1 MSGKRTRYPQFVKP
15 RQTVVWALAIG
26 VTFALVGSAFAQE
39 ATYVGNGQCKIC
51 HNKKEEG
58 EQWTK
63 WKAMTHAKAF
73 ETLSTDAA
81 KAAAQKKGV
90 AKPPAE
96 APECLKCH
104 VTAFDAAKGAAPEK
118 IVKEDGIQC
127 ESCHGPASLHT
138 ADGKKFKS
146 GDKTVVMSAHIV
158 RPDEKTCVKCHNEE
172 SASWNP
178 ERYTLPDGKKAGF
191 DFKQAVAKIEH
202 LNPLKKK

>member
-1 MSGKRTRYPQFVKP
+1 VS
-15 RQTVVWALAIG
+15 
-26 VTFALVGSAFAQE
+26 SAFAQE
-39 ATYVGNGQCKIC
+39 ATYVSNSQCKIC

-63 WKAMTHAKAF
+63 WKAEKHAQAF
-73 ETLSTDAA
+73 AALATDAA

-90 AKPPAE
+90 SRPPAE

-118 IVKEDGIQC
+118 IMKEDGVQC
-127 ESCHGPASLHT
+127 ETCHGPASLHT

-146 GDKTVVMSAHIV
+146 GDKSVNMAAHII
-158 RPDEKTCVKCHNEE
+158 RPDEKTCVKCHNDE
-172 SASWNP
+172 SPTWNP
-178 ERYTLPDGKKAGF
+178 EKYTLADGKKVGF
-191 DFKQAVAKIEH
+191 DFKQAYEKIAH

>member
-1 MSGKRTRYPQFVKP
+1 MMSRKGRCLF
-15 RQTVVWALAIG
+15 WALAAVISL
-26 VTFALVGSAFAQE
+26 ALVSSAFAQE
-39 ATYVGNGQCKIC
+39 ATYVGNSQCKIC

-63 WKAMTHAKAF
+63 WKAEKHAQAF
-73 ETLSTDAA
+73 ATLATDAA

-90 AKPPAE
+90 SKPPAE

-118 IVKEDGIQC
+118 IMKEDGVQC
-127 ESCHGPASLHT
+127 ETCHGPASLHT

-146 GDKTVVMSAHIV
+146 GDKSVNMAAHII
-158 RPDEKTCVKCHNEE
+158 RPDEKTCVKCHNDE
-172 SASWNP
+172 SPTWNP
-178 ERYTLPDGKKAGF
+178 EKYTLADGKKVGF
-191 DFKQAVAKIEH
+191 DFKQASEKIAH